1 MKNITVFIVLSVFVL
16 FVLSCK
22 KNELYKYPKDFP
34 QWVKD
39 VIDDPNNN
47 PILDTN
53 DHTLIQVSEFK
64 NYSNGNYYYYFKKK
78 IEFFYILE
86 HQYVVNYMF
95 YSESGLLICSQLDTL
110 SESAISKPIFPTQF
124 IDFNSYALRRSIY
137 PYCYARL

>member
-1 MKNITVFIVLSVFVL
+1 MKSIFCIIVFLVIVFTFS
-16 FVLSCK
+16 SCNK
-22 KNELYKYPKDFP
+22 DELYKYPKDIP

-78 IEFFYILE
+78 IAFFYFLE

-95 YSESGLLICSQLDTL
+95 YSESGILICSQLDTL
-110 SESAISKPIFPTQF
+110 SEDDIRKSVFPTQF
-124 IDFNSYALRRSIY
+124 IDFHSYALRRNIY
-137 PYCYARL
+137 PYFYIRL